1 MDVISFISQVGE
13 IYAYEWSINTYINWE
28 TQSDTG
34 RRYLGLAIDA
44 DVLQGSSQYEVS
56 VRGICFPPPFS
67 FIFEVWISS
76 RSIIRTFSGR
86 AFHTND
92 TNFLEFKL
100 V

>member
-1 MDVISFISQVGE
+1 MDVIPFTSQVGE

-56 VRGICFPPPFS
+56 VRGICFPLFF
-67 FIFEVWISS
+67 FIYLCFLN
-76 RSIIRTFSGR
+76 IIPVDISGR
-86 AFHTND
+86 AFHTVD
-92 TNFLEFKL
+92 TNF
-100 V
+100 VGIQVSVIH

>member
-13 IYAYEWSINTYINWE
+13 MYAYEWSINTYINWE

-56 VRGICFPPPFS
+56 VRGICFPHSFS
-67 FIFEVWISS
+67 F
-76 RSIIRTFSGR
+76 TF
-86 AFHTND
+86 AF
-92 TNFLEFKL
+92 
-100 V
+100 